1 MKCIKKIAEVRE
13 QLNSWRN
20 AGDIIA
26 FVPTMGNLHEGH
38 MQLVA
43 DAKKQADRVVVSI
56 FVNPTQFG
64 EGEDFSTYPRT
75 ETQDKE
81 KLAALGVD
89 LIFMPSVTE
98 MYPFVCVTTV
108 SVSGVSEAYCGAK
121 RVGHFDG
128 VATVVSKLF
137 NIVQP
142 NKAFFGEKDFQQLA
156 VIRAMVMDLNLP
168 IDIVPVKIV
177 RESNGLAMSS
187 RNGYLSNEQKD
198 LAAQL
203 HVSLC
208 LAKDQ
213 ILSGQVGFSDIEQQ
227 AWSKLKGLGFE
238 PDYFTICRQF
248 DLKAAD
254 KTDKNLV
261 ILLAAKLGKTRL
273 IDNIQINL

>member
-1 MKCIKKIAEVRE
+1 MKCIKKISEIRE
-13 QLNSWRN
+13 QLNLWRN

-26 FVPTMGNLHEGH
+26 FVPTMGNLHAGH
-38 MQLVA
+38 MQLVS

-75 ETQDKE
+75 EEQDKE

-89 LIFMPSVTE
+89 LVFMPNVAE
-98 MYPFVCVTTV
+98 MYSSSNVTTI
-108 SVSGVSEAYCGAK
+108 SVSGVSEGYCGAK
-121 RVGHFDG
+121 RAGHFDG

-156 VIRAMVMDLNLP
+156 VIRAMVVDLNLP
-168 IDIVPVKIV
+168 IDIVPVEIV
-177 RESNGLAMSS
+177 RESTGLAMSS
-187 RNGYLSNEQKD
+187 RNGYLTSEQKE

-203 HVSLC
+203 YASLC
-208 LAKDQ
+208 AAKDQ
-213 ILSGQVGFSDIEQQ
+213 VLLGQVDFLEIERQ
-227 AWSKLKGLGFE
+227 ACVKLTKLGFKPE
-238 PDYFTICRQF
+238 YFSICKQV

-254 KTDKNLV
+254 KADKNLV
-261 ILLAAKLGKTRL
+261 ILLAVKLGKTRL
-273 IDNIQINL
+273 IDNLQINL